1 VDSGRFARNGFKIRD
16 AVKISQMTPANG
28 KAPFNH
34 IAVLSRSRDGEP
46 MELANQIAAFL
57 SAKHLKATASYMHEE
72 KLRTQLQ
79 DGRYDL
85 VIALGGDGT
94 MLRAGHFCAPLG
106 IPLLG
111 INQGHFGFLIE
122 LEEDQWREALPR
134 LATGEFRYEERMLIH
149 VELWRGGKKRREWEA
164 LNEALVGRGSLARPV
179 HVTAILDGRP
189 LTTYVADG
197 LIIASA
203 TGSTAYALAS
213 GGPILPPQMRNM
225 VMVPVAPHLSMDRAI
240 VLDEGS
246 TIRVELK
253 RGEDAVLSVDGQQS
267 IEVKIGAWVDLRASQ
282 FSLRFLRFQEPGY
295 FYQRLLSIMDNNP
308 SAGMVD

>member
-1 VDSGRFARNGFKIRD
+1 MAKSKVSEQKEF
-16 AVKISQMTPANG
+16 Q
-28 KAPFNH
+28 H
-34 IAVLSRSRDGEP
+34 IAVLSRSREGEP
-46 MELANQIAAFL
+46 MALANEIAAYL
-57 SAKHLKATASYMHEE
+57 NQHGLKATPSYMHEE
-72 KLRTQLQ
+72 DLRQQFQ
-79 DGRYDL
+79 DGHFDL

-122 LEEDQWREALPR
+122 LEQGEWKAALPK
-134 LATGEFRYEERMLIH
+134 LATGDFRYEERMLIH
-149 VELWRGGKKRREWEA
+149 AELWRDGKKRREWEA
-164 LNEALVGRGSLARPV
+164 LNEAFVGRGSTARPV
-179 HVTAILDGRP
+179 HLSAILDGRP

-225 VMVPVAPHLSMDRAI
+225 VLVPVAPHLSMDRAI
-240 VLDEGS
+240 LLDEGS
-246 TIRVELK
+246 TIRVELRK
-253 RGEDAVLSVDGQQS
+253 GDDAVLSVDGQQS
-267 IEVKIGAWVDLRASQ
+267 IEVKLGDWVELRASQ
-282 FSLRFLRFQEPGY
+282 YSLRFLRFQEPGY

>member
-1 VDSGRFARNGFKIRD
+1 MAKKIGP
-16 AVKISQMTPANG
+16 KTFQ
-28 KAPFNH
+28 H
-34 IAVLSRSRDGEP
+34 IAVLSHSREGEP
-46 MELANQIAAFL
+46 MELANQVVAFL
-57 SAKHLKATASYMHEE
+57 AEHKLKATASYMHEE
-72 KLRTQLQ
+72 ATRQQLQ
-79 DGRYDL
+79 GGDFDL

-94 MLRAGHFCAPLG
+94 MLRAGHFCAPLD

-122 LEEDQWREALPR
+122 LEENEWRKELPK
-134 LATGEFRYEERMLIH
+134 LASGEFRYEERMLIH
-149 VELWRGGKKRREWEA
+149 VEHWRNGKKQNEWEA

-179 HVTAILDGRP
+179 HLAAILDGRP

-203 TGSTAYALAS
+203 TGSTAYALAA

-225 VMVPVAPHLSMDRAI
+225 VLVPVAPHLSMDRAI

-246 TIRVELK
+246 NIRVELI

-267 IEVKIGAWVDLRASQ
+267 IEVKLGDWVDLRASQ
-282 FSLRFLRFQEPGY
+282 FGLRFLRFQEPGY

-308 SAGMVD
+308 SAGMAD

>member
-1 VDSGRFARNGFKIRD
+1 MAKKTGQA
-16 AVKISQMTPANG
+16 T
-28 KAPFNH
+28 FNH
-34 IAVLSRSRDGEP
+34 IAVLSHNREGEP
-46 MELANQIAAFL
+46 MELAGQISSFL
-57 SAKHLKATASYMHEE
+57 NEHELKASAAYMHEE
-72 KLRTQLQ
+72 EVRQHLQ
-79 DGRYDL
+79 AGDYDL

-94 MLRAGHFCAPLG
+94 MLRAGHFCAPLD

-122 LEEDQWREALPR
+122 LEENEWRGVLPR
-134 LATGEFRYEERMLIH
+134 LVTGDFRYEERMLIH
-149 VELWRGGKKRREWEA
+149 VEHWRDGKKKGEWEA

-179 HVTAILDGRP
+179 HLAAILDGRP
-189 LTTYVADG
+189 LTTFVADG

-203 TGSTAYALAS
+203 SCSTAYALAA

-225 VMVPVAPHLSMDRAI
+225 VLVPVAPHLSMDRAI

-246 TIRVELK
+246 TVRVELK

-267 IEVKIGAWVDLRASQ
+267 IEVKLGDWVDLRASSY
-282 FSLRFLRFQEPGY
+282 SLRFLRFQEPGY

-308 SAGMVD
+308 SARMVDP